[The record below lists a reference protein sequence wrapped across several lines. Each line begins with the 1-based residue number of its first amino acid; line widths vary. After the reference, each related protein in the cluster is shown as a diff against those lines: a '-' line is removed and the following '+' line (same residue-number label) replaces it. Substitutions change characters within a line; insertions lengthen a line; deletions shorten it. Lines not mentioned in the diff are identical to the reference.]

1 MQNHVHSIREFTDM
15 KIITLI
21 DFDLNGCDYM
31 RTTKKNFF
39 SVLKF
44 QRDRA
49 SSINVWK
56 ESDATFLFDP
66 GNVF

>member
-1 MQNHVHSIREFTDM
+1 MHFIREFTDM
-15 KIITLI
+15 KTITLI
-21 DFDLNGCDYM
+21 DFDLNGCDCM
-31 RTTKKNFF
+31 RATKRIFF
-39 SVLKF
+39 SALKF

-56 ESDATFLFDP
+56 ESDAKFLFDP